1 MTTLPSTDINQAIE
15 QARSLL
21 ASLEQARSLNNAVQ
35 AAERQTRT
43 HLTSLFRMAKADA
56 VIADIVP
63 EELLQFVS
71 RPHLVRQIGHGKRWE
86 VLVPKLFKLSDVGWP
101 VREEGQYMVYLVSP
115 FVSTVMDIA
124 PSVYEMIPD
133 LEKPD
138 FTAQIEGDELV
149 VVEGDP
155 DEVFQKIGG
164 KKAVAERKGMRLR
177 LKAQARFNVYAD
189 LIRMGVL
196 PWSPNPIPASL
207 RRQPKV
213 DFELRDYQQADY
225 DEWLRYGAMG
235 LYAYGGTGKTFFGM
249 RAMAEVVGPK
259 VVFAPNTILLE
270 QWQKRLELYAPHVLD
285 ETTFLTYASL
295 QKAMKQKWSLAI
307 FDEVHRLVAT
317 TYIEAAYIQTATRLG
332 MSATPVRTDGREDLI
347 AALCGKPGG
356 VRWPIADIAKPVVT
370 VWIVRN
376 DAEKLRKAV
385 ELARLPHRGK
395 VLVYADHI
403 AVGETVAGRLGVP
416 FAHGKTKDPY
426 EVVRDNSVV
435 VVSRIG
441 DLGLSFDIERIIQ
454 VDYAGRSQA
463 QEGQRALRAGHET
476 DAKARRTEMH
486 ILATPDQWR
495 RFVAE
500 RTLIYKRWGIDVD
513 VRVSGAMS
521 EREVL
526 SERPALPRVSRRPA
540 APRPLKPSRAVSG
553 QPASAALPAQ
563 ASESQDEVAQVLAVP
578 GVQARVKKAES
589 SVGMRTAPYI
599 QRVFRLCY
607 SAAFRPDEITE
618 GRGITDVATLSRFR
632 SACKAL
638 LAVGLF
644 ADAGEGRY
652 TVNQSEIA
660 RLRTLAGAMKG

>member
-1 MTTLPSTDINQAIE
+1 MTPSSDADINQAIE
-15 QARSLL
+15 QARGLL
-21 ASLEQARSLNNAVQ
+21 ASLEQARSFDTAVQ
-35 AAERQTRT
+35 SAERQTRSR
-43 HLTSLFRMAKADA
+43 LSSLLRLAKADA
-56 VIADIVP
+56 VVSDIDP

-71 RPHLVRQIGHGKRWE
+71 RPHLVRQIGHSKRWE

-115 FVSTVMDIA
+115 FVGTVMDIA

-138 FTAQIEGDELV
+138 FTAQIEGDDLV
-149 VVEGDP
+149 IVEGDP
-155 DEVFQKIGG
+155 DEVYQKIGG
-164 KKAVAERKGMRLR
+164 KKSVADRKGRRLH
-177 LKAQARFNVYAD
+177 LKTQARFNVYAD

-196 PWSPNPIPASL
+196 PWAPNPIPASL
-207 RRQPKV
+207 RRDPKV
-213 DFELRDYQQADY
+213 DFKLRDYQQADF
-225 DEWLRYGAMG
+225 DEWIRYGAMG

-249 RAMAEVVGPK
+249 RAMAEIVGPK
-259 VVFAPNTILLE
+259 VVFAPNTILLD
-270 QWQKRLELYAPHVLD
+270 QWRKRIELYAPHVLD

-295 QKAMKQKWSLAI
+295 QKATKQKWSLAI

-356 VRWPIADIAKPVVT
+356 VKWPIADIAKPVVT
-370 VWIVRN
+370 VWIIRN
-376 DAEKLRKAV
+376 DAEKLRRAE

-403 AVGETVAGRLGVP
+403 AVGQAIADKLGVP

-426 EVVRDNSVV
+426 EVVRDHSVV

-441 DLGLSFDIERIIQ
+441 DLGLSFDVERIIQ

-463 QEGQRALRAGHET
+463 QEGQRALRSGHET
-476 DAKARRTEMH
+476 DAKDKRTEMH

-521 EREVL
+521 ERDVL
-526 SERPALPRVSRRPA
+526 SDRPALPRVSRRPA
-540 APRPLKPSRAVSG
+540 APRAVKPSRAVGG
-553 QPASAALPAQ
+553 QPASVALPAQ
-563 ASESQDEVAQVLAVP
+563 AQDEVTQALAIP
-578 GVQARVKKAES
+578 GVQARVKKSET
-589 SVGMRTAPYI
+589 SVGARTAPYV
-599 QRVFRLCY
+599 QRAFRFCY
-607 SAAFRPDEITE
+607 SAAFRAEEITE
-618 GRGITDVATLSRFR
+618 GLGITDAATISRFR

-638 LAVGLF
+638 LSVGLF
-644 ADAGEGRY
+644 TDAGEGRY
-652 TVNQSEIA
+652 TVNQGEIS
-660 RLRTLAGAMKG
+660 RLRALAGAMKG